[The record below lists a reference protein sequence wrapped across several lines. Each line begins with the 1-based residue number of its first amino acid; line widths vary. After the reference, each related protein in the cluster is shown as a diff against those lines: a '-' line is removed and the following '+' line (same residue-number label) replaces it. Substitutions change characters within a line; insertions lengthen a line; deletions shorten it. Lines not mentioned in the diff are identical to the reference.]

1 MNKKRRASLL
11 LFITLH
17 SALCT
22 FFVGCGA
29 RRTPD
34 LERIFAATRARR
46 GKRPVV
52 VIPGILGS
60 RMVNR
65 RTGEVVWPSAFR
77 SRTDDLPLP
86 TTPNLEADRDELA
99 AARIV
104 ETAKFAKLAPEVYVY
119 QRLLRALEDYGGY
132 REGDLDNPPEG
143 GDQDTFYVFPY
154 DWRRDNVESARLLV
168 RRLQALKLRLG
179 RPDLRFN
186 VVAHSMGGLVARYAA
201 MYGDRDLPPEGVEPK
216 PDWSGASLINKIFM
230 FGTPNEG
237 SMEAFATLLEGYSVT
252 GGPHARVP
260 LLDKLTRE
268 DVFTSPALFQLL
280 PHGGHARFLDEH
292 LRPFA
297 VDLYDPSV
305 WRRYG
310 WSAAFDP
317 DFREA
322 YARGLTRAQET
333 TPAGGRQTTST
344 GGQGATPSREQEATA
359 RGGALEEL
367 DAYFAVVLRRAR
379 RFHEAL
385 DATAPAASGATP
397 APVVSATAPDPS
409 AATPV
414 KLYAFGG
421 DCEETL
427 SAPVVLRDER
437 RGRWQTLVRPR
448 ELRASDGQR
457 FTRAQVVAAMYEPG
471 DGRVTR
477 ASLLGVHL
485 AGTRASAFYE
495 TALPIAY
502 AAFACDTH
510 SDLQN
515 NKTLQDNALTLL
527 INEMVS

>member
-1 MNKKRRASLL
+1 LN
-11 LFITLH
+11 
-17 SALCT
+17 
-22 FFVGCGA
+22 GCGA

-34 LERIFAATRARR
+34 LERIFAAARARK

-60 RMVNR
+60 RIVNR

-77 SRTDDLPLP
+77 SRGDDLRLP
-86 TTPNLEADRDELA
+86 TAPDLEADRDDLV

-104 ETAKFAKLAPEVYVY
+104 ETAKFARLAPEIYVY

-186 VVAHSMGGLVARYAA
+186 IVAHSMGGLVARYAA
-201 MYGDRDLPPEGVEPK
+201 MYGDRDLPAEGVEPRA
-216 PDWSGASLINKIFM
+216 DWSGSAIINKIFM

-252 GGPHARVP
+252 AGLHTRVP
-260 LLDKLTRE
+260 LLNKLSRE
-268 DVFTSPALFQLL
+268 DVLTSPAIFQLL
-280 PHGGHARFLDEH
+280 PHGGQARFLDEH
-292 LRPFA
+292 LRPFE
-297 VDLYDPSV
+297 VDLYDPAV
-305 WRRYG
+305 WRHYG
-310 WSAAFDP
+310 WSAVSDP
-317 DFREA
+317 AFREA
-322 YARGLTRAQET
+322 YASGDADAAG
-333 TPAGGRQTTST
+333 TPPGTH
-344 GGQGATPSREQEATA
+344 
-359 RGGALEEL
+359 ALEEL
-367 DAYFAVVLRRAR
+367 DAYFAAVLRRAR

-385 DATAPAASGATP
+385 DAPAGRLNGATP
-397 APVVSATAPDPS
+397 APDLSANAPLNLS
-409 AATPV
+409 ANAPV

-437 RGRWQTLVRPR
+437 RGRWLTLVRPR
-448 ELRASDGQR
+448 PLRASDGRQ

-477 ASLLGVHL
+477 ASLLGVHI

-502 AAFACDTH
+502 AVFACDQH

-527 INEMVS
+527 INEMIS

>member
-1 MNKKRRASLL
+1 MNKRRRASLL
-11 LFITLH
+11 LFIALH

-22 FFVGCGA
+22 LFVGCGA

-34 LERIFAATRARR
+34 LERIFAGVRSRK
-46 GKRPVV
+46 GERPVV
-52 VIPGILGS
+52 GLPGILGS
-60 RMVNR
+60 RIVNR

-86 TTPNLEADRDELA
+86 TAPELEADRDDLV

-216 PDWSGASLINKIFM
+216 PDWSGSSLINKIFM

-252 GGPHARVP
+252 AGLHTRVP
-260 LLDKLTRE
+260 LLNKLTRE
-268 DVFTSPALFQLL
+268 DVLTSPAIFQLL
-280 PHGGHARFLDEH
+280 PHGGQARFLDEH
-292 LRPFA
+292 LKAFA

-322 YARGLTRAQET
+322 YAHGLTRAQE
-333 TPAGGRQTTST
+333 
-344 GGQGATPSREQEATA
+344 ATP

-367 DAYFAVVLRRAR
+367 DAYFVVVLPRAR
-379 RFHEAL
+379 RSHGAL
-385 DATAPAASGATP
+385 AAPAANGATP
-397 APVVSATAPDPS
+397 APDLPATAPDPS
-409 AATPV
+409 ASTPV

-457 FTRAQVVAAMYEPG
+457 FTRAQVVAAMFEPG

-495 TALPIAY
+495 PALPIAY

-527 INEMVS
+527 INEMIS